1 MGQLPHAGGTVRPV
15 TSVTDHRPNKV
26 GLTDPKREDIMSAI
40 YEPPMLQE
48 VGDFEELTKC
58 LGVGSCNDFAGC
70 GYAIVCFW

>member
-1 MGQLPHAGGTVRPV
+1 MTARSFPGG
-15 TSVTDHRPNKV
+15 SQAEQV
-26 GLTDPKREDIMSAI
+26 GLADSTGRSPMSAI

-48 VGDFEELTKC
+48 VGDFDELTKC